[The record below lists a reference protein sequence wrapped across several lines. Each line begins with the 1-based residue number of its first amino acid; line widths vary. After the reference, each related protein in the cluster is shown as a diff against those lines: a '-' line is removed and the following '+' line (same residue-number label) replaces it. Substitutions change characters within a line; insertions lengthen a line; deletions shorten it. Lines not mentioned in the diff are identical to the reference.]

1 MGLELALN
9 KHKGQLVRSKVGD
22 RYVMEAMRQGD
33 YQLGGEQSGHLI
45 FRDSSTTGDGILA
58 GLKFLEIMVDGG
70 KKASDLRQTMERF
83 PQVIRNVK
91 VREKIPLDELKEFS
105 KALKSVEKKLEGK
118 GRVLVRYSGTESL
131 ARIMVEGENSDEI
144 ETMAADLSKELAASI
159 DKVAKK

>member
-1 MGLELALN
+1 
-9 KHKGQLVRSKVGD
+9 
-22 RYVMEAMRQGD
+22 MEAMRHGD

-70 KKASDLRQTMERF
+70 KKASELRQTMERF

>member
-1 MGLELALN
+1 
-9 KHKGQLVRSKVGD
+9 
-22 RYVMEAMRQGD
+22 MEAMRQGD

-70 KKASDLRQTMERF
+70 KKASELRQTMERF